1 MGEYVVELGSN
12 WIVGRREGGQPSCPN
27 STEEKCPN
35 VPTNPVLDL
44 AMQAGADMIDENS
57 EHGLFSR
64 VPTVLDVHG
73 QEADPDGVT
82 RDRFVSA
89 LECIKGN
96 SENRTL
102 REVMAGC
109 GWNPKTDVELAI
121 DVAGT
126 ECSGNEN
133 DLEMVEGLDD
143 VSMMLWGKSSMFVKD
158 QHPRGYS
165 RILDE
170 MTKDTIPADDPRLIL
185 NSHVVSV
192 DHSSCG
198 LEIDDKF
205 CVVVTTEDGRVFH
218 ATQVICTIPLGV
230 LQRHYDTLFT
240 PSLPDILVDAL
251 SSNEVLM
258 RNVTKIFLQFP
269 SAWWDNDRTRWVSVI
284 DGATSTAE
292 ADHFTRWRNMNHDE
306 VLPGSNILVAFLGDP
321 QSSYYEALSD
331 VDVQEAAMKQLRSQH
346 PNIVIPDPVN
356 FYMSRHGYDRTRYG
370 AFPVERA
377 PWSGKY
383 NAFGEGVVDSNRTIR
398 IRFAGEAFCPSFSG
412 YTHGAILSGISE
424 AAYYLFDKKLG
435 PDPWE
440 DDRLVLCSLV

>member
-1 MGEYVVELGSN
+1 M
-12 WIVGRREGGQPSCPN
+12 
-27 STEEKCPN
+27 
-35 VPTNPVLDL
+35 
-44 AMQAGADMIDENS
+44 
-57 EHGLFSR
+57 
-64 VPTVLDVHG
+64 LDVHG

-109 GWNPKTDVELAI
+109 SWNPKTDVELAI
-121 DVAGT
+121 DLAGT

-185 NSHVVSV
+185 NAHVVSV
-192 DHSSCG
+192 DYSSCG
-198 LEIDDKF
+198 LEKDDEC
-205 CVVVTTEDGRVFH
+205 CVVVTTEDGRVFY
-218 ATQVICTIPLGV
+218 ATEVISTIPLGV

-240 PSLPDILVDAL
+240 PSLPDNLVEAL

-258 RNVTKIFLQFP
+258 RNVTKVFLQFP
-269 SAWWDNDRTRWVSVI
+269 SAWWDNKRTRWVSVI
-284 DGATSTAE
+284 DGASSTAE
-292 ADHFTRWRNMNHDE
+292 ADHFTRWRNLNHKE
-306 VLPGSNILVAFLGDP
+306 VLPGSNILLAFLGDP
-321 QSSYYEALSD
+321 QSSYYEALPD
-331 VDVQEAAMKQLRSQH
+331 VDVQEAAMKQLRRQH
-346 PNIVIPDPVN
+346 PNIAIPDPVN

-370 AFPVERA
+370 AFAVDRA
-377 PWSGKY
+377 KWSGKY
-383 NAFGEGVVDSNRTIR
+383 SGFQEGIEHSDGETR

-412 YTHGAILSGISE
+412 WTHGALLSGISQ
-424 AAYYLFDKKLG
+424 AAYYLFDNNLG
-435 PDPWE
+435 PDPTE
-440 DDRLVLCSLV
+440 DDRLVLCWLV

>member
-1 MGEYVVELGSN
+1 ML
-12 WIVGRREGGQPSCPN
+12 
-27 STEEKCPN
+27 
-35 VPTNPVLDL
+35 
-44 AMQAGADMIDENS
+44 
-57 EHGLFSR
+57 
-64 VPTVLDVHG
+64 
-73 QEADPDGVT
+73 
-82 RDRFVSA
+82 
-89 LECIKGN
+89 
-96 SENRTL
+96 
-102 REVMAGC
+102 
-109 GWNPKTDVELAI
+109 
-121 DVAGT
+121 
-126 ECSGNEN
+126 
-133 DLEMVEGLDD
+133 
-143 VSMMLWGKSSMFVKD
+143 LWGKAAMFVKD

-292 ADHFTRWRNMNHDE
+292 ADHFTRWRNLNHDE

-383 NAFGEGVVDSNRTIR
+383 DGFEEGVEDSDGETR
-398 IRFAGEAFCPSFSG
+398 IQFAGEAFCSISG
-412 YTHGAILSGISE
+412 WTHGAILSGIS
-424 AAYYLFDKKLG
+424 ARQHIISLIRNLG
-435 PDPWE
+435 QIPWKTIGLYFV
-440 DDRLVLCSLV
+440 R